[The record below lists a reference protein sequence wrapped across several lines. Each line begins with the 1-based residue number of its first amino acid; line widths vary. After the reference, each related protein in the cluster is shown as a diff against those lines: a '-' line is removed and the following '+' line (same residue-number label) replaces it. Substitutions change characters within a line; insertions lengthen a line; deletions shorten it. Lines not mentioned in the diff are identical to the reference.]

1 MWIFVTDL
9 FFCCCTPS
17 SCCVNMVAHSP
28 ESISSIAL
36 PPSCS
41 TPSTSGK
48 ATIKVV
54 ESFLEE
60 EKEDLDDDDDDADD
74 EKRTKWQD
82 SLARMEEMHNMYNGK
97 LTEKKVDDFG
107 SRNGRSLEEG
117 MEEVDSNESA
127 TEDKVEEI
135 EREKGKGKAKKA
147 GV

>member
-17 SCCVNMVAHSP
+17 SCCFNMVAHSP

-60 EKEDLDDDDDDADD
+60 EKEDLDDADD
-74 EKRTKWQD
+74 EQRTKWQD
-82 SLARMEEMHNMYNGK
+82 SLARMEEMHNMYNIK
-97 LTEKKVDDFG
+97 LT
-107 SRNGRSLEEG
+107 
-117 MEEVDSNESA
+117 
-127 TEDKVEEI
+127 
-135 EREKGKGKAKKA
+135 
-147 GV
+147 

>member
-1 MWIFVTDL
+1 
-9 FFCCCTPS
+9 
-17 SCCVNMVAHSP
+17 MVAHSP

-60 EKEDLDDDDDDADD
+60 EKEDLDDDDADD

-82 SLARMEEMHNMYNGK
+82 SLARMEEMHNMCNGK
-97 LTEKKVDDFG
+97 LTEKKGDDFG
-107 SRNGRSLEEG
+107 SRNGRSLVEG
-117 MEEVDSNESA
+117 MEEVDLNESA
-127 TEDKVEEI
+127 TEDKVEET
-135 EREKGKGKAKKA
+135 EREKGKGKPKKA